1 MNNFIK
7 ISTKFKKKMKK
18 RNTCMLFIKKSM
30 QILYLKHMNIVFTR
44 KITLSMPYGNLIFFS
59 NWINFRKKWKKKH
72 QQEQEKKAGHDGVF
86 IYMYLLTSGFY
97 QLLILKKML
106 TIF

>member
-1 MNNFIK
+1 M
-7 ISTKFKKKMKK
+7 
-18 RNTCMLFIKKSM
+18 
-30 QILYLKHMNIVFTR
+30 
-44 KITLSMPYGNLIFFS
+44 
-59 NWINFRKKWKKKH
+59 KKKH

-97 QLLILKKML
+97 QFLILKNML